1 MQTLLKDYRI
11 LYQRNQAI
19 VGTAICT
26 ISQIMPTTAAID
38 DSSREAE
45 STMARLFKS
54 VLLTCESQLMRGE
67 GLLCTRLLELFAH
80 SKPHETEHIAYLQY
94 LLE

>member
-26 ISQIMPTTAAID
+26 ISQIMPTTAA
-38 DSSREAE
+38 SGYFLREAE
-45 STMARLFKS
+45 STMARL
-54 VLLTCESQLMRGE
+54 LHADLREPADAWRGPP
-67 GLLCTRLLELFAH
+67 LH
-80 SKPHETEHIAYLQY
+80 SSSAAVCPQQTP
-94 LLE
+94 

>member
-26 ISQIMPTTAAID
+26 ISQIMPTTAA
-38 DSSREAE
+38 SGYFLREAE
-45 STMARLFKS
+45 NTMARFFKS
-54 VLLTCESQLMRGE
+54 KLTCESQLMRGE
-67 GLLCTRLLELFAH
+67 GLLCTRLLQLFAH
-80 SKPHETEHIAYLQY
+80 SKPHETEHTAYVQ
-94 LLE
+94 